1 MQAQLELNG
10 VTLGYENII
19 VAEDLDLTISQGD
32 YLAIVGKNGSGKST
46 LMKTILGLVQPLK
59 GQVILGEGFSRRD
72 MGYLPQ
78 VFAVQKDFPASVE
91 EIVRSGFL
99 SSLGKRFFYTGEMKE
114 EADNN
119 MELLGL
125 EDLKKACYRDLS
137 GGQQQRVLLA
147 RALCATRKMLLVDEP
162 VAGLDP
168 EAQFEM
174 YGILHHLNHNKD
186 VTIVMV
192 SHDLEAVDKYAD
204 HVLSMGEEITYR

>member
-1 MQAQLELNG
+1 MQTQIELKD

-19 VAEDLDLTISQGD
+19 VAEGLNLKINEGD
-32 YLAIVGKNGSGKST
+32 YLAIVGRNGSGKST

-59 GQVILGEGFSRRD
+59 GQVILGEGFTRRD

-78 VFAVQKDFPASVE
+78 VFNVQKDFPASVE

-99 SSLGKRFFYTGEMKE
+99 SSLGSKVFYTKEMKE
-114 EADNN
+114 AAEDN

-147 RALCATRKMLLVDEP
+147 RALCATKKMLLVDEP

-168 EAQFEM
+168 EAQYEM
-174 YGILHHLNHNKD
+174 YGILHHLNHNRG

-204 HVLSMGEEITYR
+204 HVLSMGQEITYR